1 MNNLTVKEL
10 RILAKDLGIKGYSK
24 MKKADLI
31 QIIEATKERNERKA
45 FIDAKIEECRK
56 ASSDLRKKY
65 IAHDSKGL
73 ADAHADSFVEFM
85 LRWSCIPTWNQEKE
99 ISMIDDMMEEIKR
112 LDAELEL
119 WIEKYYKPAKAIKL
133 IEEAIEL
140 ELEEKDIIDLHNRAV
155 KIYGENYKLTP
166 SIKKY
171 FKILAEQKQKEKDS
185 VNVDPKE
192 LLIEAYELM
201 EGEFNFDYD
210 TLNEKIYQV
219 LCSVDA
225 TEYASWMEAD
235 KFDFLYENI
244 EKLDKKESESV
255 TFNPENTAIDTR
267 FSASAD
273 MIAKEITADTPVLDY
288 GCGTGRNM
296 RHIIEKT
303 GAVVDGTDIPEQL
316 EKEKDKHDQLRAKG
330 SIIANNDIIPDEY
343 YKVALNSHVLNVIES
358 DAVKQFVVNDI
369 YKKLTTGGKAYI
381 EVRTKQ
387 DVEGAKTK
395 EPHGD
400 GWKIKCK
407 GGYTYQEGI
416 SKEKMQTLVSNAGFK
431 IEKHICNSS
440 KHIMVVAK

>member
-10 RILAKDLGIKGYSK
+10 RAICKEMGITKYSRLKKEHLIITIQAEQARLEREAKRKAMINEVRELSDRLEERYTTLGYDTLANEQFDSYICFAINAEDARRMEQLEDLCQRYLEKYK
-24 MKKADLI
+24 NRMAELDFAEEQRKKKA
-31 QIIEATKERNERKA
+31 
-45 FIDAKIEECRK
+45 EE
-56 ASSDLRKKY
+56 
-65 IAHDSKGL
+65 
-73 ADAHADSFVEFM
+73 
-85 LRWSCIPTWNQEKE
+85 
-99 ISMIDDMMEEIKR
+99 
-112 LDAELEL
+112 
-119 WIEKYYKPAKAIKL
+119 
-133 IEEAIEL
+133 
-140 ELEEKDIIDLHNRAV
+140 
-155 KIYGENYKLTP
+155 TP
-166 SIKKY
+166 I
-171 FKILAEQKQKEKDS
+171 
-185 VNVDPKE
+185 DPKE
-192 LLIEAYELM
+192 VLAEANDLICKEFKWMATDELD
-201 EGEFNFDYD
+201 EH
-210 TLNEKIYQV
+210 I
-219 LCSVDA
+219 
-225 TEYASWMEAD
+225 MEAIGSSLKSFVRFSKED
-235 KFDFLYENI
+235 KIKFLVGEIKDN
-244 EKLDKKESESV
+244 LRKKESESV